1 MCCLE
6 AIIKCQLAML
16 LISLVPSRVWPPCLW
31 KAATNCIRRMGS
43 QSQAGNALLLSPQGP
58 VALWASPQGEGY
70 YQAHFPGEGSRAH
83 AGQPPAPG
91 HQVQCGEQ
99 GPEPLRFL
107 VCSSRSLKY
116 RTGPLCQEAPCPTPI
131 GRRSMLPSSGSQ
143 PDTRL
148 ARESQ
153 GLSPGRAGEQ
163 VCRVTRLLPGEACQ
177 ATFGPAPT
185 WLGPLPFYLLSKK
198 KLYKVPWSTYPLSP
212 SSPGSRPW
220 QPLLHCDRGA
230 QLESQV
236 GH

>member
-31 KAATNCIRRMGS
+31 KAATDCIRADGQPVPGRERSAPLPARTSGS
-43 QSQAGNALLLSPQGP
+43 L
-58 VALWASPQGEGY
+58 ASPQGEGY
-70 YQAHFPGEGSRAH
+70 HRAHFPGEGSRAH

-91 HQVQCGEQ
+91 HQAQGGEQ
-99 GPEPLRFL
+99 GSEPLHSL
-107 VCSSRSLKY
+107 ICPSRSLKY
-116 RTGPLCQEAPCPTPI
+116 RTGPLCQEAPGPTPM
-131 GRRSMLPSSGSQ
+131 GRGSMLIPGWLGS
-143 PDTRL
+143 PRVS
-148 ARESQ
+148 APGGQ
-153 GLSPGRAGEQ
+153 GGRYA
-163 VCRVTRLLPGEACQ
+163 VTQLLPGEARQ

-198 KLYKVPWSTYPLSP
+198 KLYKVSWSTYPLSP

-236 GH
+236 GHWEPHVGA